1 MHDPRPRHGSG
12 RAHARGLG
20 LTRSGLAWLAS
31 LALNAAALTG
41 LHAAGAFGLP
51 HRPRP
56 VRVALQALSTA
67 EWRANRGISGAESP
81 GLPPPPEKPLQ
92 IVSLPPDSLLDPQRA
107 EVPPPAAARLLAERD
122 QTVERETISRH
133 ADASSSAKV
142 LRVPQEKARGRR
154 GSGERG
160 EHKVAIQGR
169 TGPQGGGGPDADAAA
184 PEPPPPPAPVAD
196 DPARAVGTADPGLP
210 PPDSSLP
217 GDGEGGQ
224 RIDGP
229 RVAGMPL
236 QEYPTPEGGP
246 NLDGLGAEEG
256 TETRLH
262 TRRFAPAAYWT
273 DIRARIQ
280 DDWHRRALAVL
291 QAYDPH
297 EDMYFYKPRTVRIA
311 VTLDVHGAVTDV
323 HVLESSRLDFY
334 DAIALAAVKDKQ
346 PFPPPPPAA
355 IRSDGSARINMV
367 FTWLPSAD
375 RARQLR

>member
-1 MHDPRPRHGSG
+1 MHG
-12 RAHARGLG
+12 
-20 LTRSGLAWLAS
+20 
-31 LALNAAALTG
+31 AALTG
-41 LHAAGAFGLP
+41 LYAAGAFGLP
-51 HRPRP
+51 LRSRP
-56 VRVALQALSTA
+56 VPVALMPLSLA
-67 EWRANRGISGAESP
+67 EWHSNRGVSGAEP
-81 GLPPPPEKPLQ
+81 PALPPPPEKPLQ
-92 IVSLPPDSLLDPQRA
+92 IVSLPPDTQLDPLRA
-107 EVPPPAAARLLAERD
+107 EIPPPAGVRLLAERD

-133 ADASSSAKV
+133 ADSNAKV
-142 LRVPQEKARGRR
+142 LRVPQQKARGRR
-154 GSGERG
+154 GAGERG
-160 EHKVAIQGR
+160 EHKVAVRGR
-169 TGPQGGGGPDADAAA
+169 TGPQGGGGADPDAAA
-184 PEPPPPPAPVAD
+184 PEPPPPAAPAAD
-196 DPARAVGTADPGLP
+196 DPARSVGTAYPGLP

-224 RIDGP
+224 RVDGP

-236 QEYPTPEGGP
+236 QEYPTPDGGP
-246 NLDGLGAEEG
+246 NFDGLGVPEG

-273 DIRARIQ
+273 DVRARIQ

-311 VTLDVHGAVTDV
+311 VTLNSQGAVTDV

-367 FTWLPSAD
+367 FTWLPSVE
-375 RARQLR
+375 RPRQLR